1 MHKEN
6 KLLKASVY
14 SILLECGFSFFFRGM
29 VVGITFS
36 LLLAQRMMDFKLYTN
51 IQKGNRWKAE
61 IYIKTVTI
69 IITNY

>member
-6 KLLKASVY
+6 NCLKRQSTQDFWNV
-14 SILLECGFSFFFRGM
+14 GFLFFFRGV